1 MITPISKL
9 DEARNDTL
17 ITKAKG
23 EALTRLSSFYGFDRP
38 QYIKEENWRLAL
50 EAVVFG
56 ARGTL
61 GILFDFVN
69 KVFKEFSDFTTY
81 EMSSNAPNRL
91 VYSGNADVRNL
102 EGRLCK
108 INGKTHYIA
117 SIVGT
122 VGGTTFFR
130 VADVDTSYFKA
141 MPNLVGQLFNV
152 SILPYV
158 IEEYGGEVRL
168 IVDAGLFNI
177 PSHFLKPNTASTI
190 PPGGYILDF
199 FSSETAERF
208 GDQVVGKYPVYL
220 LDEQFNVRFFDVIL
234 NILASGIQLKG
245 ETLLW
250 SSEVTSL
257 YGSLSDLLRTGSVDP
272 NAVVASPART

>member
-1 MITPISKL
+1 MITHISKL

-23 EALTRLSSFYGFDRP
+23 QALTRLSSFYGFDRP

-81 EMSSNAPNRL
+81 EMSSLAVNTIT
-91 VYSGNADVRNL
+91 YTGDVDERNL
-102 EGRLCK
+102 EGRLCR

-117 SIVGT
+117 SIVNTAGD
-122 VGGTTFFR
+122 TTTFR
-130 VADVDTSYFKA
+130 VANVDTSYFKA
-141 MPNLVGQLFNV
+141 MPNLVGETFNV

-168 IVDAGLFNI
+168 IVDAGLFDI
-177 PSHFLKPNTASTI
+177 PSHFLKNYADTVPA
-190 PPGGYILDF
+190 GGYILDY
-199 FSSETAERF
+199 FSSETENRF
-208 GDQVVGKYPVYL
+208 GDQVAGKYPVYL

-250 SSEVTSL
+250 SSGVASL
-257 YGSLSDLLRTGSVDP
+257 YASLSDLLRTGSVDP
-272 NAVVASPART
+272 DAVVASPERT

>member
-1 MITPISKL
+1 MITHISKL

-23 EALTRLSSFYGFDRP
+23 QALDRLSSFYGFDRP
-38 QYIKEENWRLAL
+38 LYIKEENWRLAL

-81 EMSSNAPNRL
+81 EMSSIAVNTIR
-91 VYSGNADVRNL
+91 YSGDADVRNL
-102 EGRLCK
+102 EGRLCR

-117 SIVGT
+117 SIVNTLGS
-122 VGGTTFFR
+122 VTTFR
-130 VADVDTSYFKA
+130 VANVDTSYFKA
-141 MPNLVGQLFNV
+141 MPDLTNQTFNV

-177 PSHFLKPNTASTI
+177 PSHFLKNHNDTI
-190 PPGGYILDF
+190 PAGGYILDF
-199 FSSETAERF
+199 FSSNTKERF
-208 GDQVVGKYPVYL
+208 GDQVAGKYPVYL

-250 SSEVTSL
+250 SSGVASL
-257 YGSLSDLLRTGSVDP
+257 YASLSDLLRTGSVDP
-272 NAVVASPART
+272 DNVVASPART

>member
-1 MITPISKL
+1 MITHISKL

-81 EMSSNAPNRL
+81 QMSSLAVNTMRYTGT
-91 VYSGNADVRNL
+91 VDVRNL
-102 EGRLCK
+102 EGRLCR

-117 SIVGT
+117 SIMDT
-122 VGGTTFFR
+122 VGDTTTFR
-130 VADVDTSYFKA
+130 IANVDTSYFKA
-141 MPNLVGQLFNV
+141 MPDLTNQTFNV

-168 IVDAGLFNI
+168 IVDAGLFDI
-177 PSHFLKPNTASTI
+177 PSHFLKNHSDTVPA
-190 PPGGYILDF
+190 GGYILDF
-199 FSSETAERF
+199 FSSDTKERF
-208 GDQVVGKYPVYL
+208 GDQVAGKYPVYL

-250 SSEVTSL
+250 SSEVSSL
-257 YGSLSDLLRTGSVDP
+257 YASLSDLLRTGSVDP
-272 NAVVASPART
+272 DNVVASPART